1 MTRPYLKILGKLFP
15 LVGIALLVY
24 IVLDIGPGKIITAF
38 LTIPWYYYFLALL
51 VFLPRMFLYAYKWR
65 YISRKQQMDL
75 PLLFL
80 AKIFLISL
88 FYGGVTP
95 GAIGL
100 HLRIYYLKEK
110 AQTTLEKCIANSFI
124 DSTLSF
130 LSGLFLALIGSVLL
144 ASTLPGLTLTIA
156 AVFILFVGLFIL
168 FMTQKVAKRLF
179 RGAIRLL
186 VPRNFK
192 ELAGESLESLYE
204 DMPRLR
210 DMIVPFVLECII
222 LLIAATQVYM
232 LSLAFSLPI
241 PYGTFVL
248 LSVTSVVIGNALPI
262 TVGGL
267 GVREGAFVVFLS
279 QYGVPAETAF
289 VLSLGGY
296 LVKILL
302 PGIFGWSLSLRKKQ

>member
-1 MTRPYLKILGKLFP
+1 MAIPLLSLLKKLFP
-15 LVGIALLVY
+15 LIGIALLLY
-24 IVLDIGPGKIITAF
+24 MFLEIGLDKIVSTF
-38 LTIPWYYYFLALL
+38 LALPWYYYLLALL
-51 VFLPRMFLYAYKWR
+51 VFLPRMFLYSYKWQ
-65 YISRKQQMDL
+65 YISKKQQMDL
-75 PLLFL
+75 PLIFL
-80 AKIFLISL
+80 MKIFLISL

-110 AQTTLEKCIANSFI
+110 AQATLEKCVANSFI

-130 LSGLFLALIGSVLL
+130 LSGLFLALVGSVLL
-144 ASTLPGLTLTIA
+144 ASTLPELTLTIA
-156 AVFILFVGLFIL
+156 AVFLLVLGLFII
-168 FMTQKVAKRLF
+168 FMTQRVAKRLF
-179 RGAIRLL
+179 RVAIRLL

-204 DMPRLR
+204 DIPRLR
-210 DMIVPFVLECII
+210 YMVVPFVLECII

-241 PYGTFVL
+241 SYGTFIL

-302 PGIFGWSLSLRKKQ
+302 PGFVGWSLSLRKHH